1 MSFRLPRKQTP
12 ILSRV
17 RFQAAFER
25 QPTQLPSTPS
35 RRPPFISSCVWPKIS
50 LHGPTNPHGSYR
62 LRRAVMS
69 REEKKR
75 KKKEKPAV
83 ILEFP
88 RTKPPYPHPF
98 LRHPKLQTTP
108 RLFIQ
113 ARKHSSGPPTL
124 LITLSSLCLPP
135 PPPHPNP
142 TPIPLNLTDGCFV
155 VASCES
161 KE

>member
-1 MSFRLPRKQTP
+1 MSSRLPRKQTP

-75 KKKEKPAV
+75 KPAV

-88 RTKPPYPHPF
+88 RTRPPYPHPF
-98 LRHPKLQTTP
+98 LGHPKLQTTP

-113 ARKHSSGPPTL
+113 ARKRSSGPPTL
-124 LITLSSLCLPP
+124 VITLSRLCLPP
-135 PPPHPNP
+135 TPTRPPS
-142 TPIPLNLTDGCFV
+142 L
-155 VASCES
+155 
-161 KE
+161 